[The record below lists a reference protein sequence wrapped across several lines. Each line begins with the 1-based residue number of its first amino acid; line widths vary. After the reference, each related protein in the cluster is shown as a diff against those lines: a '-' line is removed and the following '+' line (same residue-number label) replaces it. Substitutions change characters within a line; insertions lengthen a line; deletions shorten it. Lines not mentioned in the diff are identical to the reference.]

1 MILWRLICLVLS
13 IEINAVFSKKH
24 NIQKFIMKGKPTS
37 EKKYPSPWH
46 VRIELSNGSICGGSV
61 ISQDTILTAAHC
73 LNR

>member
-1 MILWRLICLVLS
+1 MILLRLIYFILS
-13 IEINAVFSKKH
+13 IEISTVLSYKH

-46 VRIELSNGSICGGSV
+46 VRIEMSNGSICGGSV

-73 LNR
+73 LNG